1 MLSIYGYTL
10 TYQKI
15 LVPLLRNVEEAK
27 NLVQS
32 AKFPPLGKRGFGSPL
47 AMERFN
53 PIPSMTEYLQ
63 QANSSLLTM
72 VQIETK
78 EALDAVDEIA
88 AVDGI
93 DVLFIG
99 PFDLGKRRLALMTFN
114 CAKLLTVSGNN
125 IGHPIVTGTMDPELK
140 EAIARILEATRKA
153 GKKCGIYCSTGEQAK
168 VCADQG
174 FDMINVATDFTSL
187 TAIASHELSV
197 AKNQTVPGRGLSY

>member
-1 MLSIYGYTL
+1 M
-10 TYQKI
+10 
-15 LVPLLRNVEEAK
+15 PLLRNVEEAK
-27 NLVQS
+27 ELVQS

-63 QANSSLLTM
+63 QANGSLLTM

-78 EALDAVDEIA
+78 EALDAVDAIA

-99 PFDLGKRRLALMTFN
+99 PFDLGKLCPVQVKCRYGRM
-114 CAKLLTVSGNN
+114 LTIQGNN
-125 IGHPIVTGTMDPELK
+125 IGHPIITGSMDPELK
-140 EAIARILEATRKA
+140 EAIARILDATRKA